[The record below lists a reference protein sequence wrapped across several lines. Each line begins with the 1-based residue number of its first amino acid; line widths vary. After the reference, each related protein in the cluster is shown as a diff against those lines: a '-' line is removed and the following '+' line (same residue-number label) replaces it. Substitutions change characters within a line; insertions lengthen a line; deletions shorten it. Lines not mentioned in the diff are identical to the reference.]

1 MKQQARLQDCE
12 NSTTITERNISK
24 VWADLGRHR
33 ARGGDPEARD
43 PESHRCGRG
52 RSCALRAWLTRSRI
66 AEQTTS
72 VTGVATG
79 EEVATGGA
87 QLRERERTG
96 AADGWKS
103 RNGERERRAADI
115 LG

>member
-1 MKQQARLQDCE
+1 MKQQARFQDCE

-43 PESHRCGRG
+43 PKRHRCGRG
-52 RSCALRAWLTRSRI
+52 RSCALRAWLMRSRTV
-66 AEQTTS
+66 EQTTRA
-72 VTGVATG
+72 TEVATG

-87 QLRERERTG
+87 QL
-96 AADGWKS
+96 
-103 RNGERERRAADI
+103 
-115 LG
+115 